1 MMVLNVKGME
11 RLNEISAKYRFQ
23 DTFEVEQHEAY
34 NFCHDLLRC
43 VHLGLNID
51 KDDKVFITNV
61 IEKLGGGN

>member
-1 MMVLNVKGME
+1 MMVLNAKGME
-11 RLNEISAKYRFQ
+11 RLNEISTKYRFQ
-23 DTFEVEQHEAY
+23 DTFEIEQHEAY

-51 KDDKVFITNV
+51 KDDKAFIVDV